1 MNKIIN
7 FNNAT
12 LFVALSLS
20 VIAEYYAIIGL
31 ATIFAG
37 AAVSAMVMGAILGI
51 AKITALVWLRKY
63 WKIATRSLKLYLVT
77 AVIILATLTSTGI
90 FGYLSKAHSSSSLP
104 GGEMQSQVQ
113 LIEDKITNE
122 KEIIKSAKD
131 ALAQL
136 DSQVNNF
143 IAKGESE
150 RSAERSVQIRRQQQ
164 GERKQLQKEIETAN
178 TNIAKLVE
186 EKTPIVRELRN
197 FEAEIG
203 PIKYIAALIYGDNPD
218 QDVLEKSVRW
228 MIILLVIVFDPLAI
242 ALVLAANHSK
252 QYEKDNMLQTVA
264 IVEPVITKPVE
275 SEVEKVVEPNL
286 DVINQELK
294 DAEVKTETY
303 LVIEPEP
310 SEPNL
315 DVINQELKDAEVKRP
330 SYSVFEPEVEK
341 VVEPKT
347 FKHNDY
353 IINHPFIRVYSL
365 DWTQPEAEVVQ
376 IIEPVIEQ
384 VNEADKHVK
393 PKLSYA
399 DLGGSYVQFEGK
411 RMHKRVLQSMHPE
424 LFIKEDK
431 GPIEISFGTSFPINV
446 KQGSIYTRVDMLP
459 HKVYK
464 FTGTKWVQIDKN
476 TTTSYLS
483 DEYLKFLTDKI
494 QTGEHDLEALSDVE
508 REFVRDYLLASLPI
522 NTDKTV

>member
-63 WKIATRSLKLYLVT
+63 WKIATTSLKIYLVT
-77 AVIILATLTSTGI
+77 AVIILATLTSMGI

-122 KEIIKSAKD
+122 KETIKSSKD

-164 GERKQLQKEIETAN
+164 AERRQLQKEIEVAN
-178 TNIAKLVE
+178 TKIAKLVE
-186 EKTPIVRELRN
+186 EKTPLVRELRN

-218 QDVLEKSVRW
+218 QNVLEKSVRW

-252 QYEKDNMLQTVA
+252 QYEKDNMIQTVA
-264 IVEPVITKPVE
+264 IIEPVIAKP
-275 SEVEKVVEPNL
+275 
-286 DVINQELK
+286 
-294 DAEVKTETY
+294 
-303 LVIEPEP
+303 IEPEIVKP

-315 DVINQELKDAEVKRP
+315 DVINQELKDAETKAET
-330 SYSVFEPEVEK
+330 YSVIEPEIVKPSEPNLDVLNQELK
-341 VVEPKT
+341 DAETKTETYSVIEPKT

-353 IINHPFIRVYSL
+353 NINHPFIRVYSL
-365 DWTQPEAEVVQ
+365 DWTQPETTKVITE
-376 IIEPVIEQ
+376 IEEPEILETKTQ
-384 VNEADKHVK
+384 VLPTK
-393 PKLSYA
+393 PKLTYA

-411 RMHKRVLQSMHPE
+411 RMHKRVLQSLHPE

-431 GPIEISFGTSFPINV
+431 GPIEILFGSVFQT
-446 KQGSIYTRVDMLP
+446 KARQGTIFTRVDMVP
-459 HKVYK
+459 HRVYK
-464 FTGTKWVQIDKN
+464 YAGTKWVEIDKN
-476 TTTSYLS
+476 NTSSYLS
-483 DEYLKFLTDKI
+483 DEYLKFLTDQI
-494 QTGEHDLEALSDVE
+494 QTGEYDVE
-508 REFVRDYLLASLPI
+508 LLTDTERDVVRDYLLSNLPI